1 MLPVFLEERI
11 QTSVQNS
18 FLKVVGNEKR
28 GRGEG
33 QECFLDNLIT
43 PSFYADRKRIYSESK
58 MAANYRDKRA
68 QRRNTNIYINLDPQN
83 FSCPLPSM

>member
-28 GRGEG
+28 GGEG
-33 QECFLDNLIT
+33 PE
-43 PSFYADRKRIYSESK
+43 
-58 MAANYRDKRA
+58 
-68 QRRNTNIYINLDPQN
+68 
-83 FSCPLPSM
+83 